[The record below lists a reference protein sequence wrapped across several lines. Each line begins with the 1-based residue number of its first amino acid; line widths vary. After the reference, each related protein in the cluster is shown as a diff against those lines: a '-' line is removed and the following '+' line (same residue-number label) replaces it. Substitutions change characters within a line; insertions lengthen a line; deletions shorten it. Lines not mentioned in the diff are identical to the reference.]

1 MALSMRYPAP
11 TNFSSRNND
20 SLTAMLHIDWDYLHL
35 VSNHRPDFEI
45 DLLRKL
51 TDLLPSYLNILHT
64 NLQLEDFDDVART
77 AHCIVGA
84 SASCGVLTLQDIAAC
99 IEHHAYL
106 RQREDIEQLLADFKF
121 VFETLKSFMAVA
133 AVAV

>member
-1 MALSMRYPAP
+1 MALPMLYPKP
-11 TNFSSRNND
+11 TSSSSLNND
-20 SLTAMLHIDWDYLHL
+20 SFTAMLHIDWDYLHL
-35 VSNHRPDFEI
+35 LSNHCPDFEI

-51 TDLLPSYLNILHT
+51 TDLLPAYLKILHT
-64 NLQLEDFDDVART
+64 NLQLEDFDDVACT
-77 AHCIVGA
+77 AHCIMGA

-133 AVAV
+133 SA